1 MWEALLLALLLLSL
15 AGLLWFGLRERSLR
29 RSLKE
34 LSEQLEE
41 IRRGQGP
48 TQVLHPTSL
57 RELQQVLA
65 EINLLLRD
73 KQQSSADFRRSEAA
87 MRRMLSNISHDLKTP
102 LTVILGYLET
112 LAQQPNLSA
121 EQRAELQQQVH
132 RKGQELVRLLNNFF
146 ELAMLEAGDREVPL
160 APVLLNEVCAQKLL
174 SYYEFLEQNA
184 IRAEIDI
191 PEQPLYALANT
202 DALGRVLDN
211 LIANALRHGA
221 DGGML
226 GFRLRADGQHVVC
239 EVIDRGQGIAEQ
251 HGDRVFQR
259 LATLDEARSGSSGL
273 GLSISKHLTE
283 LMHGTLSY
291 RSQPNVETIFT
302 VRLPRYEADRL
313 VGVRNA

>member
-1 MWEALLLALLLLSL
+1 MMSYLLIAALALSL
-15 AGLLWFGLRERSLR
+15 GVLAYRHYRLRAALR
-29 RSLKE
+29 DVA
-34 LSEQLEE
+34 EQLEAA
-41 IRRGQGP
+41 RAPQAPAQLLYP
-48 TQVLHPTSL
+48 TDSPELQALLASINQALHD
-57 RELQQVLA
+57 LQQVRA
-65 EINLLLRD
+65 EN
-73 KQQSSADFRRSEAA
+73 RRNELS
-87 MRRMLSNISHDLKTP
+87 MRQMFSHISHDLKTP